1 MGGLMI
7 LTTFRSIVLVC
18 IVLASS
24 SCGTLI
30 SIQSPTNNA
39 SYKRTDTVEFKVF
52 LSGCVDKST
61 FTANLDNQ
69 DITAA
74 FTFAGNTATAPQRS
88 ANTLGFNRHTLSV
101 EVSRQRLRGIGSLS
115 CAFRVGHDSRASR
128 FIVNE
133 PSILATASPANQTTT
148 WGQTV
153 SYQIEVKGVDA
164 FSGTVT
170 LSATVPTGA
179 AGLNALLNPSTLTLS
194 PSAASKISTLTITS
208 IEGETPLNQQHH
220 IQIDAVAG
228 TKTKQVTVALTL
240 KRRDGDF
247 TRGQFR
253 RTTAASL
260 PNCTVSAVVPSGS
273 QCVRF
278 TTPQGSTQCIN
289 FDPLAGYIM
298 TSPCRVSVVSM
309 PAPAGFEPPLGFWN
323 IGFPSSVSNTAILN
337 QIHVGNYVWYQVWLS
352 PDQSL
357 AVWIIPNILGSQDT
371 HVATLLNN
379 LTKQT
384 APPEPFTPGTV
395 GESLQ
400 VDSVRVLNEQVT
412 IEYRDGGGNSQS
424 RSITVP

>member
-1 MGGLMI
+1 MI

-18 IVLASS
+18 IVLALS

-39 SYKRTDTVEFKVF
+39 SYKETDTVQFEVF
-52 LSGCVDKST
+52 LSGCADKGT

-69 DITAA
+69 DIGAA
-74 FTFAGNTATAPQRS
+74 FTFAGNTGTAPQRS
-88 ANTLGFNRHTLSV
+88 ASTLGFNRHTLSV
-101 EVSRQRLRGIGSLS
+101 EVSRQRLRGIGSLG
-115 CAFRVGHDSRASR
+115 CAFRVAHDSRASR
-128 FIVNE
+128 FSVKE
-133 PSILATASPANQTTT
+133 PSILPTASPATQTTT

-153 SYQIEVKGVDA
+153 SYQIEVTGVDA
-164 FSGTVT
+164 FSGTVM

-179 AGLNALLNPSTLTLS
+179 TGLTALLNPSTMTLS
-194 PSAASKISTLTITS
+194 PSAPSMISTLTITS
-208 IEGETPLNQQHH
+208 IEGETSLNQQHH

-228 TKTKQVTVALTL
+228 TKSEQVTVALTL

-247 TRGQFR
+247 THGQFR

-260 PNCTVSAVVPSGS
+260 PSCTVSAVVPSGS

-278 TTPQGSTQCIN
+278 DTPQGSTQCIN

-309 PAPAGFEPPLGFWN
+309 PTPAGFEPPLGFWN
-323 IGFPSSVSNTAILN
+323 IGFPSSVSNTAIPD
-337 QIHVGNYVWYQVWLS
+337 QVHVGNYVWHEVWLS

-357 AVWIIPNILGSQDT
+357 AVWIMSDISGSFQDT
-371 HVATLLNN
+371 HVASLLNN

-395 GESLQ
+395 GGTLQ
-400 VDSVRVLNEQVT
+400 VDNVRVLNEQVT